1 MSERAVSPR
10 PALSHAVT
18 ERAVVGRCGGWE
30 VRRHPLGEPAVAA
43 YVRDGYLHL
52 QLWCGRSGI
61 SILTPSRLTAGLF
74 DLQLAD
80 GARVRAHL
88 YQRVVD
94 AVPAGVRA
102 PSESDVA
109 ALERWHVLPHEPAG
123 HHAAR
128 TWRDDPR
135 RGAPLPRRGVATP

>member
-1 MSERAVSPR
+1 VSERAVSVR
-10 PALSHAVT
+10 PAVSHAVA
-18 ERAVVGRCGGWE
+18 ERAVVGQCGRWE
-30 VRRHPLGEPAVAA
+30 VRRHALSEPAVAG
-43 YVRDGYLHL
+43 YVQGGYLHL
-52 QLWCGRSGI
+52 QLWCARSGI

-88 YQRVVD
+88 YQRIVD
-94 AVPAGVRA
+94 ALPAAVRA

-109 ALERWHVLPHEPAG
+109 ALERWHVLPHEPAA
-123 HHAAR
+123 HRAAR

-135 RGAPLPRRGVATP
+135 RGAPLPRRGAATP